1 MKLIST
7 LYTGTEIEAT
17 LTIQSRTTR
26 AKDDSSDG
34 PLIVRYKSKIG
45 NQSLIFSPTVALVL
59 RGRGQNRLDAWIPV
73 NLFYRFTST
82 LSHAYHSLLT
92 DKLYYSDK
100 GTLYLDR
107 KIADSQA
114 RKISLFRNSLTLS
127 PDIAYDRT
135 GKQMKG
141 VLFSVD
147 GAAMG
152 IMGHNDVLGMVEMLD
167 HFDINTYSLLAGV
180 VDELESMSNKVD
192 TILMTVSRI
201 EKLLTKLDQGD
212 KIPLSTFGLPDKQT
226 TMQWE
231 NAQTNMF

>member
-1 MKLIST
+1 
-7 LYTGTEIEAT
+7 
-17 LTIQSRTTR
+17 
-26 AKDDSSDG
+26 
-34 PLIVRYKSKIG
+34 
-45 NQSLIFSPTVALVL
+45 
-59 RGRGQNRLDAWIPV
+59 
-73 NLFYRFTST
+73 
-82 LSHAYHSLLT
+82 
-92 DKLYYSDK
+92 
-100 GTLYLDR
+100 
-107 KIADSQA
+107 
-114 RKISLFRNSLTLS
+114 
-127 PDIAYDRT
+127 
-135 GKQMKG
+135 MKG

-226 TMQWE
+226 TIQWE